1 MPIKPTILKRQ
12 VPTASRLFHV
22 EELHLRFSNG
32 AERTYERLCT
42 KGSGAVL
49 IVPML
54 DDDTVILVREY
65 GVGVEDYQ
73 LGLPKGHVERGE
85 NLLDAAN
92 RELKEEVGYGAKQLI
107 FLKEMTQSPSYMQHK
122 THIVLAR
129 ELYPETL
136 PGDEP
141 EELETEQFKL
151 SELSELIAREDFTEA
166 RSIAALYL
174 TQTHLGAVPA
184 GAIK

>member
-1 MPIKPTILKRQ
+1 MPTKPSILKSRISA
-12 VPTASRLFHV
+12 ASRLFRV
-22 EELHLRFSNG
+22 EELQLRFSNG
-32 AERTYERLCT
+32 VERTYERLCSG
-42 KGSGAVL
+42 GSGAVL

-73 LGLPKGHVERGE
+73 LALPKGHVERGE

-92 RELKEEVGYGAKQLI
+92 RELKEEVGYGARQLI
-107 FLKEMTQSPSYMQHK
+107 LLKEMTQSPNYMQHT
-122 THIVLAR
+122 THVILAR

-141 EELETEQFKL
+141 EPLQTEQFTL
-151 SELSELIAREDFTEA
+151 SQLPELTAREDFTEA

-174 TQTHLGAVPA
+174 AKTHLSQRAE
-184 GAIK
+184 